1 MVVQGGLTDAMVKT
15 LIMSNTDLK
24 GKKMVL
30 LDGSKILLSS
40 DMYEKLQIKGL
51 RFEVADALH
60 LLGVT
65 INPFSADGF
74 HFDKDEFMQKMS
86 AAIDVPVY
94 NVRDEYR
101 KSMGELA

>member
-1 MVVQGGLTDAMVKT
+1 
-15 LIMSNTDLK
+15 
-24 GKKMVL
+24 MVL

-40 DMYEKLQIKGL
+40 DMYEKLQLKGL
-51 RFEVADALH
+51 RFEVADALQ

-65 INPFSADGF
+65 INPFSAYGF
-74 HFDKDEFMQKMS
+74 LFDKDEFMQKMS

>member
-1 MVVQGGLTDAMVKT
+1 MKR
-15 LIMSNTDLK
+15 
-24 GKKMVL
+24 
-30 LDGSKILLSS
+30 
-40 DMYEKLQIKGL
+40 LQ
-51 RFEVADALH
+51 

-65 INPFSADGF
+65 INPFSAYGF

>member
-1 MVVQGGLTDAMVKT
+1 
-15 LIMSNTDLK
+15 
-24 GKKMVL
+24 MVL

-51 RFEVADALH
+51 RFEVADALQ

-65 INPFSADGF
+65 INPFSAYGF
-74 HFDKDEFMQKMS
+74 HFDKDELMQKMLQRLMCLS
-86 AAIDVPVY
+86 IMSGTST
-94 NVRDEYR
+94 E

>member
-1 MVVQGGLTDAMVKT
+1 MILIKNGLVKT
-15 LIMSNTDLK
+15 MAGEDIEN
-24 GKKMVL
+24 GQVL

-51 RFEVADALH
+51 RFEVADALQ

-65 INPFSADGF
+65 INPFSAYGF
-74 HFDKDEFMQKMS
+74 HFDKDEFMKKMS